1 MPDLVTI
8 ASYNDVISA
17 TFDQHRLEE
26 HGIDSYI
33 ADEVTIAMQ
42 WTLMNAL
49 GGIKLRVSS
58 VDADEAMRILR
69 ERTEEAD
76 VEKTIDES
84 TPVVT
89 CPSCGSNNTGTET
102 LSRRFAGWTWLLLG
116 VPLLWPSKKQHQC
129 FYCSHRWKS

>member
-8 ASYNDVISA
+8 ASYNDPISA
-17 TFDQHRLEE
+17 TFAQHKLEE

-33 ADEVTIAMQ
+33 ADEMTIAMQ

-49 GGIKLRVSS
+49 GGIKLRVSTA
-58 VDADEAMRILR
+58 DAEEAMRILR
-69 ERTEEAD
+69 EQNTEVET
-76 VEKTIDES
+76 EKTIDES
-84 TPVVT
+84 SSTAI

-116 VPLLWPSKKQHQC
+116 VPLLWPSKKQHSC
-129 FYCSHRWKS
+129 FYCGHRWKS